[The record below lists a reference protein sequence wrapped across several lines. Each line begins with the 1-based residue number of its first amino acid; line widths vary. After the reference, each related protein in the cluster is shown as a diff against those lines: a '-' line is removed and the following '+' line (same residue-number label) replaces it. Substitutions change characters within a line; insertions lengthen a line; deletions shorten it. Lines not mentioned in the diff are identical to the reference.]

1 MDPIVDYVA
10 LGEPGTNND
19 GDYVHFSTYNR
30 EMAAKSAMDKMAA
43 RLSEIELAA

>member
-1 MDPIVDYVA
+1 MEIMSISGHTTVKEVERYTR
-10 LGEPGTNND
+10 E
-19 GDYVHFSTYNR
+19 YNR